1 MAGKRSASGREN
13 RSDEDRP
20 RKKKRSGSRRLVVI
34 LLVVVLVG
42 AALAGGTWLVITWM
56 KKGGL
61 AGSPRDQALRY
72 LPDGLGHIQYTQVAR
87 LLADPEYPKVRALLS
102 PGHMANL
109 DNPYNIPIESVERIV
124 EGGGVKGTTRVVT
137 LKEPTTAAAIREKNT
152 STAIA
157 TSWSEEKVGGMTLHV
172 VTTGFKVGVVGGGTT
187 DLGAGNCFFMPDSK
201 TVVFGIVRDLKPVM
215 ERKGAPPQLSPGL
228 EKVLPQVDFGK
239 LLLNVSDYTDSD
251 ATIFQDKPF
260 SIDVRIFLRKRV
272 LNAKI
277 VHTDIGPEVVNT
289 ITYACKDPEGLKYL
303 KETLESGIER
313 GIKPFGPEAAEL
325 FKNQKVTVEGTT
337 LTVRLA
343 QSQTAVA
350 AWLKA
355 HPGYGLFLAD

>member
-1 MAGKRSASGREN
+1 MAGKRSSGREN

-20 RKKKRSGSRRLVVI
+20 RKKRRGSRRLLVI

-42 AALAGGTWLVITWM
+42 GALAGGTWLVVSWL

-72 LPDGLGHIQYTQVAR
+72 LPDEVRHIRYTQVAR
-87 LLADPEYPKVRALLS
+87 VLADPEYPKVKALVS
-102 PGHMANL
+102 PGHTANL
-109 DNPYNIPIESVERIV
+109 SNPYNIPIESVERIV
-124 EGGGVKGTTRVVT
+124 EGTGVKGTTTVVT

-187 DLGAGNCFFMPDSK
+187 DLGDGNCFFMPDSK
-201 TVVFGIVRDLKPVM
+201 TIVFGVVRYLKPVM
-215 ERKGAPPQLSPGL
+215 ERKGAQPQLSPGL
-228 EKVLPQVDFGK
+228 EKVLPQVDFEK
-239 LLLNVSDYTDSD
+239 LLLNVSDCTDSD
-251 ATIFQDKPF
+251 PTIFQDKPF

-277 VHTDIGPEVVNT
+277 VQTEIGPEVVNT
-289 ITYACKDPEGLKYL
+289 ITYVCKDAEGLKYL
-303 KETLESGIER
+303 KDTLEDGIAR
-313 GIKPFGPEAAEL
+313 VTKPFGPEAAEL

-343 QSQTAVA
+343 QSQTAIA
-350 AWLKA
+350 AWFKA